1 MVLLLASCTSEK
13 VAYVEMDEIY
23 KEYDKA
29 KEAEAE
35 MSAKSQ
41 QMSAEMEQMRISFQQ
56 KVQVYQESSASL
68 SAADKQTKEQELM
81 REQQEIQ
88 QRQQMARQMIQ
99 DESQV
104 VMDELNED
112 LETFIADYAK
122 SKGISLVLGSSSQTK
137 AVLYAD
143 GSKNIT
149 EDVIAS
155 LNSTSEPKEK
165 VKEAIE
171 EEESKTEVT
180 N

>member
-1 MVLLLASCTSEK
+1 
-13 VAYVEMDEIY
+13 
-23 KEYDKA
+23 
-29 KEAEAE
+29 
-35 MSAKSQ
+35 
-41 QMSAEMEQMRISFQQ
+41 
-56 KVQVYQESSASL
+56 
-68 SAADKQTKEQELM
+68 
-81 REQQEIQ
+81 
-88 QRQQMARQMIQ
+88 MARQLIQ

-104 VMDELNED
+104 VMDELNEE

-122 SKGISLVLGSSSQTK
+122 AKGISLVLGSSSQTR
-137 AVLYAD
+137 AVLYAE

-155 LNSTSEPKEK
+155 LNSAPESEEE